1 MSTQTEMG
9 VLKVDIAVFQNN
21 WPMAQGWY
29 WSLEEHQLLRGPF
42 KTKEEAIADAHQIS
56 EDLVRI
62 ILDAREAAARRPQ

>member
-29 WSLEEHQLLRGPF
+29 WSLEEHQLLRGTF